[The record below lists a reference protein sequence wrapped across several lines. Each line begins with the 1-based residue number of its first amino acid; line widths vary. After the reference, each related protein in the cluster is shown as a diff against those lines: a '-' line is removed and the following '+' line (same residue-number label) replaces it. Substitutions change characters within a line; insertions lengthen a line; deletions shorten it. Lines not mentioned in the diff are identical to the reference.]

1 MEQYITLLSR
11 SIPGLLQ
18 DDFAVRLCFWTT
30 YCYCSLSDFFNE
42 QFGVHI
48 PRIYLLV
55 QGNNTQVYEEIEAF
69 RKLASN
75 LKAPPLNQPGAVDK
89 R

>member
-11 SIPGLLQ
+11 RIPELM
-18 DDFAVRLCFWTT
+18 VSLCFWTT
-30 YCYCSLSDFFNE
+30 YCYCFLSDFFHE
-42 QFGVHI
+42 
-48 PRIYLLV
+48 RIYLLV
-55 QGNNTQVYEEIEAF
+55 QGDNKQVSEELEAF

-75 LKAPPLNQPGAVDK
+75 LKASPPNQPGAVDE